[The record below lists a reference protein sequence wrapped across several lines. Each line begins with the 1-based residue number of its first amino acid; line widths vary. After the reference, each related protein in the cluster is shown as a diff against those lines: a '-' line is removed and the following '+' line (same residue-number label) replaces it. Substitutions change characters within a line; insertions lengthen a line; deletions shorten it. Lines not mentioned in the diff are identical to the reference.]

1 MKRILVPIDFSKE
14 SMNALNAAYSL
25 AANTDSNILLLHIVE
40 DPNIETMKISGETHY
55 DPMDNLYVKLL
66 LDKTKERLE
75 AIVNDPKNSDIDIS
89 YKLEIGNPYSSI
101 SENIASHDASLIV
114 MGSSG
119 ASGLQEILVGSVADK
134 TVRHA
139 ICPVIVVKGECS
151 LKDINHIVFATDLQ
165 NDQSQ
170 IVGDLKDLQSF
181 YDAKLHII
189 KIYNSDWT
197 TTDDVQKRLKA
208 FVSEYGIENCSTVA
222 KNSED
227 LAEAILDY
235 AKDIDAGMIAI
246 GTHDRHGLLHL
257 IASHVSKNV
266 LNHSPLPIWTK
277 AIR

>member
-14 SMNALNAAYSL
+14 SMNALNAAHSL
-25 AANTDSNILLLHIVE
+25 AAHTDSNVLLLHIVE

-66 LDKTKERLE
+66 LDKTTERLE
-75 AIVNDPKNSDIDIS
+75 AIVNDPKNSDLNIS
-89 YKLEIGNPYSSI
+89 YKIEIGNPYSSI

-134 TVRHA
+134 AVRHA

-151 LKDINHIVFATDLQ
+151 LTEVKHIVFATDLQ

-170 IVGDLKDLQSF
+170 IVGDLKELQAF

-189 KIYNSDWT
+189 KVYNSEWT
-197 TTDDVQKRLKA
+197 TADDVQQRLKA
-208 FVSEYGIENCSTVA
+208 FVSEYDIPNNSTVA

-235 AKDIDAGMIAI
+235 ASDIDAGMIAI

-266 LNHSPLPIWTK
+266 LNHSSRPIWTK